1 MEAGY
6 SKREMNLSEI
16 KAILDYD
23 VSDAVFS
30 QLLFTILY
38 VFSTHK
44 MSRPY
49 PDRKRVLRKTR
60 FQQSDRN

>member
-1 MEAGY
+1 MEAGN

-38 VFSTHK
+38 DFPPIKYRVPIRT
-44 MSRPY
+44 
-49 PDRKRVLRKTR
+49 RKFRKAG
-60 FQQSDRN
+60 D

>member
-1 MEAGY
+1 MEASN

-49 PDRKRVLRKTR
+49 PDTQV
-60 FQQSDRN
+60 